1 MSQSLAL
8 FITGVVL
15 LILFAISFHFDKRKF
30 INAILLF
37 LSVVMLI
44 MSLLVFTRN
53 NDTLQSIF
61 CVIFFIAIPLI
72 MLVIIGLLFYDSFL
86 LLKKEGK
93 RIKNLLPALFGFA
106 LLVGMIISLLTLFT
120 AFDKHHV
127 LTVFMWLVAILCCY
141 FSFIFVALL
150 VYSRLYTMLPKN
162 INSDYIVV
170 LGCGLSQG
178 EKVTP
183 LLRGRI
189 DKAVEIYEKG
199 ERHAKLVLSGGQ
211 GIDEKI
217 SEAQAMANYL
227 IEKGFTKD
235 NLILEKESV
244 NTYENLKNTRDM
256 LDTPEKKNS
265 YIFVTNDYHV
275 FRASIFARKLGMNAQ
290 GVGCHTAGYYWPG
303 AFIRE
308 YIAILVQHN
317 LLTIAVILFWA
328 FLAIESFL

>member
-1 MSQSLAL
+1 
-8 FITGVVL
+8 
-15 LILFAISFHFDKRKF
+15 
-30 INAILLF
+30 
-37 LSVVMLI
+37 
-44 MSLLVFTRN
+44 
-53 NDTLQSIF
+53 
-61 CVIFFIAIPLI
+61 
-72 MLVIIGLLFYDSFL
+72 
-86 LLKKEGK
+86 
-93 RIKNLLPALFGFA
+93 
-106 LLVGMIISLLTLFT
+106 
-120 AFDKHHV
+120 
-127 LTVFMWLVAILCCY
+127 
-141 FSFIFVALL
+141 
-150 VYSRLYTMLPKN
+150 
-162 INSDYIVV
+162 
-170 LGCGLSQG
+170 
-178 EKVTP
+178 
-183 LLRGRI
+183 
-189 DKAVEIYEKG
+189 
-199 ERHAKLVLSGGQ
+199 
-211 GIDEKI
+211 
-217 SEAQAMANYL
+217 MANYL